1 MNHPQPVWTRA
12 TSPACR

>member
-1 MNHPQPVWTRA
+1 MDETHK